1 MYRVMNM
8 IPEQLNIV
16 TIDGLDYIK
25 TELENSILLESIKKN
40 KYGYYISMEI
50 PNRTDENDKFKEII
64 EDYFLRE
71 IL

>member
-1 MYRVMNM
+1 MKGK
-8 IPEQLNIV
+8 QSNIV
-16 TIDGLDYIK
+16 TIDNCDYIK
-25 TELENSILLESIKKN
+25 YEEENSIFLKSIKKN

>member
-1 MYRVMNM
+1 M

>member
-1 MYRVMNM
+1 MEG
-8 IPEQLNIV
+8 IEQSNIV

-25 TELENSILLESIKKN
+25 YEEENSIILTSTKKN

>member
-50 PNRTDENDKFKEII
+50 PNRTDENDKFKEIT
-64 EDYFLRE
+64 ENFFMRE

>member
-1 MYRVMNM
+1 M

-50 PNRTDENDKFKEII
+50 PNRTDENDKFKEIT
-64 EDYFLRE
+64 ENFFMRE